1 MGGRGRWEVG
11 KKRRERRNHFH
22 YSIYS
27 TSYSIASVSFVKI
40 SSHLVRGLS
49 IFLYS
54 SEVFFRPVS
63 HYQWHWMKYEER
75 EGRREGR
82 REGSRDG
89 G

>member
-1 MGGRGRWEVG
+1 MVVAVGGRGRWEVG

-27 TSYSIASVSFVKI
+27 ISYSIASVSFVKI

-54 SEVFFRPVS
+54 SKEFSRLVDCN
-63 HYQWHWMKYEER
+63 QWH
-75 EGRREGR
+75 
-82 REGSRDG
+82 
-89 G
+89 